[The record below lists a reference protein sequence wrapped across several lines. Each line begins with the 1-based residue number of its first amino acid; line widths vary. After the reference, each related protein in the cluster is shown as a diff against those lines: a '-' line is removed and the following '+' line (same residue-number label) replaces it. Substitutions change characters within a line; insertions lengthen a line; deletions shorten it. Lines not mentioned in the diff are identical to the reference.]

1 MLLVE
6 PLCQG
11 YIDKSNAITGA
22 NLCVFRMYDLKQ
34 LRHFVALV
42 EHGNFARAA
51 NAVHLSQ
58 PALSRSIQALEAN
71 LGCLLVNRHPRSV
84 SLTAQ
89 GRTLHTHALRV
100 LAAGK
105 SMEQAL
111 RQVDNLEA
119 GEIRIGAG
127 PFPAAGLMPRAL
139 ARLLGDYPKLQVE
152 VLVESWEGLRQR
164 LLAEDIELFVAD
176 IRELLTDPLL
186 NVEPLPVHK
195 VIAVCRP
202 GHPLCDQADVD
213 FSSISAFP
221 LAGTHL
227 PEAVA
232 RGIRQD
238 AGRDH
243 ALSVLC
249 DNFTLLSTLVE
260 HSDAICMAPR
270 DVVEDALGAGRLV
283 ELHSLSAKVRQHS
296 AYGLVS
302 RQGRQ
307 LSPAA
312 QALRE
317 RILVVD

>member
-1 MLLVE
+1 
-6 PLCQG
+6 
-11 YIDKSNAITGA
+11 
-22 NLCVFRMYDLKQ
+22 MYDLRQ

-51 NAVHLSQ
+51 IAVHLSQ

-71 LGCLLVNRHPRSV
+71 LGCVLVNRHTRSV

-89 GRTLHTHALRV
+89 GRTLHSHAMRV
-100 LAAGK
+100 LAASK
-105 SMEQAL
+105 SLEQAV

-127 PFPAAGLMPRAL
+127 PFPAAALVPRAL
-139 ARLLGDYPKLQVE
+139 GRLLNDYPKLQVE
-152 VLVESWEGLRQR
+152 VVVESWEGLRQR
-164 LLAEDIELFVAD
+164 LLDEDIELFVAD
-176 IRELLTDPLL
+176 IRELRDDPLL
-186 NVEPLPVHK
+186 STEPLPVHT

-202 GHPLCDQADVD
+202 GHPLCERDELT
-213 FSSISAFP
+213 FERISGFP

-227 PEAVA
+227 PDAVA

-238 AGRDH
+238 VGREH

-249 DNFTLLSTLVE
+249 DNFTLLATLVE
-260 HSDAICMAPR
+260 HSDAICMAPG
-270 DVVEDALGAGRLV
+270 DVVRDALEAGRLV
-283 ELHSLSAKVRQHS
+283 ELKSLSAKVRHHS

-317 RILVVD
+317 KIIEV